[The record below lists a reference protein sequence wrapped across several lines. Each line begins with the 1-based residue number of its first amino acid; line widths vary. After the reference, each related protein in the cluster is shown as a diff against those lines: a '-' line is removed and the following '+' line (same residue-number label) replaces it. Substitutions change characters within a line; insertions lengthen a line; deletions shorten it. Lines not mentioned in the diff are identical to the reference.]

1 MQGEMSQG
9 RNVAQGEMS
18 LREKCRREKSRREK
32 CRREKCLSG
41 RNVVQS
47 IIATAVTYIILAFA
61 TADGDNTTTC
71 EISFL
76 FQKNDILMANSLAQ
90 VFPKIFPAA
99 STSSSSLPS
108 GQFFHT

>member
-1 MQGEMSQG
+1 MKTV
-9 RNVAQGEMS
+9 RAANKLPFNVGW
-18 LREKCRREKSRREK
+18 
-32 CRREKCLSG
+32 
-41 RNVVQS
+41 NI

-99 STSSSSLPS
+99 STSPLCLLDNFSILEEVRRSKYVLIN
-108 GQFFHT
+108 FFF

>member
-1 MQGEMSQG
+1 MKTVREANKLPF
-9 RNVAQGEMS
+9 NVGW
-18 LREKCRREKSRREK
+18 
-32 CRREKCLSG
+32 
-41 RNVVQS
+41 NI

-61 TADGDNTTTC
+61 TADGDGDNTTTC

-99 STSSSSLPS
+99 STSSSLPS

>member
-1 MQGEMSQG
+1 MHAQAFFLPLGNQSVKTVREANKLPF
-9 RNVAQGEMS
+9 NVGW
-18 LREKCRREKSRREK
+18 
-32 CRREKCLSG
+32 
-41 RNVVQS
+41 NI